1 MSDTETGSTGTS
13 DGDIEDS
20 EAVVTDENGRIR
32 FRTLRVNKGSGERNG
47 DENNNDSDSS
57 ED

>member
-1 MSDTETGSTGTS
+1 MSDTETGSTDTDG
-13 DGDIEDS
+13 GDIEDS

>member
-1 MSDTETGSTGTS
+1 MSDTETGSTGTGG
-13 DGDIEDS
+13 GDIEDS

-47 DENNNDSDSS
+47 DESNNDSDSS
-57 ED
+57 KD

>member
-1 MSDTETGSTGTS
+1 MSENETESTGTGG
-13 DGDIEDS
+13 GDIEDS
-20 EAVVTDENGRIR
+20 EAVVIDENGRVR

-47 DENNNDSDSS
+47 DENNSDTGFS